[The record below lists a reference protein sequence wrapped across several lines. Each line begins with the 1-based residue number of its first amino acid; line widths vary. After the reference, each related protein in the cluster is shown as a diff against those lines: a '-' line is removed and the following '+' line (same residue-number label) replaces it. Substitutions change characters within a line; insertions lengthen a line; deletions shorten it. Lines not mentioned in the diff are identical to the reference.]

1 MNTGWV
7 CYKYQVSFFV
17 CIISFSSWVRAH
29 QNRGKSIDETFV
41 KDYIVF
47 SLVVKVKLLF
57 ILQTVLKSK
66 TYDPRLVWPYSLLLC
81 GPTSCGKTTWI
92 VELLKSCE
100 ELCTHMP
107 KKLIWIYGV
116 EQPDLFKT
124 IKEIWA
130 PHQCEFV
137 EGFLKIWCHDLKKTN
152 DRGSL
157 CIFDD
162 VMNEVSSN
170 ATILKLFTRGRSHLE
185 CSLVLML
192 QNIFPKGS
200 QSRTISINAQY
211 QVLFRNPIDSL
222 QISILA
228 RQLCP
233 LNSKDF
239 LKICKRATQRPYGY
253 LFCCFTQSCPNEIHY
268 RTNVLPC
275 EYPSIVYQLLFYSI
289 LYKVWFRSRIR

>member
-1 MNTGWV
+1 M
-7 CYKYQVSFFV
+7 
-17 CIISFSSWVRAH
+17 
-29 QNRGKSIDETFV
+29 
-41 KDYIVF
+41 
-47 SLVVKVKLLF
+47 
-57 ILQTVLKSK
+57 VLKSK
-66 TYDPRLVWPYSLLLC
+66 TFKKMSKKIYDPHLVWPYSLLLC
-81 GPTSCGKTTWI
+81 GPMGCEKTTWI
-92 VELLKSCE
+92 VELLKSHE

-116 EQPDLFKT
+116 EQPELFKT

-130 PHQCEFV
+130 PRQCEFI
-137 EGFLKIWCHDLKKTN
+137 EGFPEDLMSRLEKSN

-170 ATILKLFTRGRSHLE
+170 ATISKLFTCGRSHLG

-211 QVLFRNPIDSL
+211 QVLFHNPRESL
-222 QISILA
+222 RISILA

-233 LNSKDF
+233 LNSKSF
-239 LKICKRATQRPYGY
+239 LEIYRRAAHRAYGY
-253 LFCCFTQSCPNEIHY
+253 LFCCFTQSCPDEICY
-268 RTNVLPC
+268 RTNVLPN
-275 EYPSIVYQLLFYSI
+275 EYPSIVYLL
-289 LYKVWFRSRIR
+289 

>member
-1 MNTGWV
+1 MS
-7 CYKYQVSFFV
+7 K
-17 CIISFSSWVRAH
+17 
-29 QNRGKSIDETFV
+29 
-41 KDYIVF
+41 
-47 SLVVKVKLLF
+47 
-57 ILQTVLKSK
+57 K

-81 GPTSCGKTTWI
+81 GPTGCGKTTWI
-92 VELLKSCE
+92 VELLKSHE
-100 ELCTHMP
+100 ELCTHTP
-107 KKLIWIYGV
+107 KKIIWIYGV

-130 PHQCEFV
+130 PYQCEFV
-137 EGFLKIWCHDLKKTN
+137 EGFPEDLMSRLEKTK

-170 ATILKLFTRGRSHLE
+170 ATISKLFTRGRSHLG

-211 QVLFRNPIDSL
+211 QVLFRNPRDSL

-233 LNSKDF
+233 LKVKTFSKSTKELRKDLMVIYF
-239 LKICKRATQRPYGY
+239 VVLRNLVLMKSVIAQMFY
-253 LFCCFTQSCPNEIHY
+253 LVNILLSCISFNFI
-268 RTNVLPC
+268 
-275 EYPSIVYQLLFYSI
+275 LF
-289 LYKVWFRSRIR
+289 RI

>member
-1 MNTGWV
+1 MGACASKPWEIDLRDI
-7 CYKYQVSFFV
+7 CQGLRCFFACCKGQIV
-17 CIISFSSWVRAH
+17 IHTTDGAEIEDIEE
-29 QNRGKSIDETFV
+29 NV
-41 KDYIVF
+41 K
-47 SLVVKVKLLF
+47 
-57 ILQTVLKSK
+57 K
-66 TYDPRLVWPYSLLLC
+66 TYDPRPVWPYSLLLC
-81 GPTSCGKTTWI
+81 GPTGCGKTTWI
-92 VELLKSCE
+92 VELLKSHE
-100 ELCTHMP
+100 ELCTHTP

-130 PHQCEFV
+130 PRQCEFV
-137 EGFLKIWCHDLKKTN
+137 EGFPEELMSRLEKTN

-170 ATILKLFTRGRSHLE
+170 ATISKLFTRGRSHLG

-211 QVLFRNPIDSL
+211 QVLFRNPRDSL

-239 LKICKRATQRPYGY
+239 LEIYKRATQRPYGY
-253 LFCCFTQSCPNEIHY
+253 LFCCFTQSCPDEIRY

-275 EYPSIVYQLLFYSI
+275 EYPSIVYQL
-289 LYKVWFRSRIR
+289 